1 MYAQWTQNTVMWY
14 KKHLA
19 GRQTKQ
25 WDLEK
30 KGY

>member
-1 MYAQWTQNTVMWY
+1 MDPLQNTVMWY
-14 KKHLA
+14 KNHLA